1 MTSTIYTT
9 GYAGHTIPSLV
20 QLLQAIGI
28 TVLADVRSTPFS
40 GRRPEMDKP
49 ALMQALRDGGMRY
62 IFMGEQLGGRPRNP
76 KLYRA
81 GKIDPQALLAHEG
94 YKTGVA
100 RLIAGAAEHTICL
113 LCAER
118 DPISCHRGLYIAES
132 LQEAGMQVRHLIGG
146 EQPEDHQATRARMA
160 ELVNMEHADL
170 FASEN
175 ARLTMAIEHMREKIA
190 FSP

>member
-1 MTSTIYTT
+1 MIRTIYTI
-9 GYAGHTIPSLV
+9 GYAGHSIQSLV
-20 QLLQAIGI
+20 KLLQATGI

-40 GRRPEMDKP
+40 SRKPEMDKP

-81 GKIDPQALLAHEG
+81 GKIDPQALLAHQEYKEG
-94 YKTGVA
+94 VT
-100 RLIAGAAEHTICL
+100 RLIAGATEHTICL

-118 DPISCHRGLYIAES
+118 DPVTCHRGLYIAES
-132 LQEAGMQVRHLIGG
+132 LQDAGMQVRHLIDN
-146 EQPEDHQATRARMA
+146 QPEDHQATRARMA
-160 ELVNMEHADL
+160 GLANMAHADL
-170 FASEN
+170 FASETDL
-175 ARLTMAIEHMREKIA
+175 RSMVIEHMREKIA